1 METPWKVIGYEA
13 WNSEKGEACVRLY
26 VARRV
31 NLPEGSSGEGLET
44 QRLFYKPEYVNYKP
58 TVGHL
63 IVVVKGY
70 GDRISNIV
78 VVGGVDTTQ
87 GA

>member
-1 METPWKVIGYEA
+1 METPWKVIGYEM
-13 WNSEKGEACVRLY
+13 WNSERGEACIRLY

-31 NLPEGSSGEGLET
+31 NLPEGSTGEGLET
-44 QRLFYKPEYVNYKP
+44 QRLFYKPQYVNYNP
-58 TVGHL
+58 VVGHM

-70 GDRISNIV
+70 GDRISNII
-78 VVGGVDTTQ
+78 VVGGVENNQ